1 MSKIFEAIGYIAAV
15 LAAAF
20 GIIFLINKL
29 TDREIDEELEAEVEE
44 LDLEEDGE
52 CECAECADAEP
63 VEIAE

>member
-1 MSKIFEAIGYIAAV
+1 MSKVLETIGYIVAV

-29 TDREIDEELEAEVEE
+29 TAREIDEELEAEIEE

-52 CECAECADAEP
+52 CECAESADAEP
-63 VEIAE
+63 VEVAE